1 MERDKIKYTFQG
13 GIRLKIGYDN
23 QQGVYCIKIEYPEDT
38 IFINANTISETK
50 ERFVEAMGALFET
63 TICEQLK
70 IEGEDNV

>member
-1 MERDKIKYTFQG
+1 M
-13 GIRLKIGYDN
+13 KIGYDS

-70 IEGEDNV
+70 INEDDVGLTLVPTK